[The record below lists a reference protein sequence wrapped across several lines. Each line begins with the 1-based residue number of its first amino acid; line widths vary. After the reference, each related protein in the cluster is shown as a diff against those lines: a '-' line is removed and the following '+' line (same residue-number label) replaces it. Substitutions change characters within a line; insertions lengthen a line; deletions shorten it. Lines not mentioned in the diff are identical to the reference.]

1 MELLYRS
8 LASVLLRLR
17 RVVKVRGLCLEA
29 AEQDTGSV
37 EGWRMDQTRAS
48 LDGGG
53 RRRRVA
59 VQDRRSLGCDPG
71 RWAIGEA
78 FISSVWVS
86 AYCDSSKPCGDMVPP
101 DLVRKTA
108 NRRLWWLP
116 AVAGGSRFGKIG
128 GVEGPRVFNV
138 ILWFVRGVSA
148 KFLLSVSFFFGC
160 TCTCT
165 RICTVFLTSIQVCLD
180 KKKISLGAMHC
191 TRVKH
196 TW

>member
-8 LASVLLRLR
+8 LASVLLRLWR
-17 RVVKVRGLCLEA
+17 AVKVRGLCLEA

-37 EGWRMDQTRAS
+37 EGRRMDQARAS

-108 NRRLWWLP
+108 NRRLRWLP

-128 GVEGPRVFNV
+128 GVEGSRVFNV
-138 ILWFVRGVSA
+138 ILWFVRSLSA
-148 KFLLSVSFFFGC
+148 KFLLSVSFLDVPVLV
-160 TCTCT
+160 
-165 RICTVFLTSIQVCLD
+165 RVFVRFS
-180 KKKISLGAMHC
+180 
-191 TRVKH
+191 
-196 TW
+196 

>member
-17 RVVKVRGLCLEA
+17 RAVKVRGLCLEA

-37 EGWRMDQTRAS
+37 EGRRMDQARAS

-86 AYCDSSKPCGDMVPP
+86 AYCDSSKPCGD
-101 DLVRKTA
+101 L
-108 NRRLWWLP
+108 
-116 AVAGGSRFGKIG
+116 
-128 GVEGPRVFNV
+128 
-138 ILWFVRGVSA
+138 
-148 KFLLSVSFFFGC
+148 
-160 TCTCT
+160 
-165 RICTVFLTSIQVCLD
+165 
-180 KKKISLGAMHC
+180 
-191 TRVKH
+191 
-196 TW
+196 

>member
-1 MELLYRS
+1 MELLYRR
-8 LASVLLRLR
+8 LASVLLRLWR
-17 RVVKVRGLCLEA
+17 AVKVRGLCLEA

-86 AYCDSSKPCGDMVPP
+86 AYCDSSKPCGNMVPP

-108 NRRLWWLP
+108 NRRLP

-138 ILWFVRGVSA
+138 ILWFVRGLSA
-148 KFLLSVSFFFGC
+148 KFLLSVSFLDVPVLV
-160 TCTCT
+160 
-165 RICTVFLTSIQVCLD
+165 RVFVRFS
-180 KKKISLGAMHC
+180 
-191 TRVKH
+191 
-196 TW
+196 